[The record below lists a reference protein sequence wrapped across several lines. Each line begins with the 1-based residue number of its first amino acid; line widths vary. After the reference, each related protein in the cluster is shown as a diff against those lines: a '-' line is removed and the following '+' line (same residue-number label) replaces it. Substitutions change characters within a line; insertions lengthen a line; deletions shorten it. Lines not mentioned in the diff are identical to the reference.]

1 MTYIRSE
8 VPADHEAVRWVN
20 EHAFGRPDE
29 ALLVSALRERARP
42 VISLV
47 AEIQERVVGHI
58 MFSPGSLSGHGD
70 SDVMVLAPMAV
81 APARQGGG
89 LGSLLVREGLA
100 ECGRLGVGAVVVLGH
115 ADFYPRFGFV
125 PASDYGL
132 SCAYEVPAEA
142 FMAVELRAG
151 YLSGRPGTVRFHP
164 AFDDL

>member
-1 MTYIRSE
+1 MTQIRAE

-20 EHAFGRPDE
+20 ENAFGRPDE
-29 ALLVSALRERARP
+29 ALLVAALRERARP

-47 AEIQERVVGHI
+47 AETPEGVVGHI
-58 MFSPGSLSGHGD
+58 MFSPATLSGHGD
-70 SDVMVLAPMAV
+70 AHVMALAPMAV

-100 ECGRLGVGAVVVLGH
+100 ECARLGVGAVVVLGH
-115 ADFYPRFGFV
+115 ADYYPRFGFV
-125 PASDYGL
+125 PAGEHGVY
-132 SCAYEVPAEA
+132 CAYEVPAEA

-151 YLSGRPGTVRFHP
+151 YLSARAGTVRFHP